1 MLLYSIDMDSR
12 DQGITVHFH
21 VVSEIFCWITG
32 HSGACLFSIL
42 DEKGRKK
49 LIEIALNTLT
59 LRNNNNNLTFKCVNI
74 HFFIKRRKILLET
87 VYLREIRITQ
97 ARTSGKGGNTNIKSA
112 SHVI

>member
-74 HFFIKRRKILLET
+74 HFFYKAQKNFTRNSVSSRDTYHSSSNERQRRE
-87 VYLREIRITQ
+87 YEY
-97 ARTSGKGGNTNIKSA
+97 
-112 SHVI
+112 